1 MEYTTNIKEYIKNS
15 FTSSD
20 KFMSVVR
27 DGIRYIYEAPDI
39 RLSEKS
45 YDAELIGICAR
56 GEFYYM
62 SEKYRTV
69 GKDFMSEL
77 TDFEQLYNAEF
88 DKQMKRF
95 SAQKPIGGK
104 IPAMLKK
111 RLEKFRESDMERVA
125 RDLIYGAG
133 DITDKNVDHSYYE
146 PLFLRY
152 LILGNKDLENAVA
165 ADINEHS
172 GELNFA
178 MISEDMAY
186 KRVAELL
193 QDNSVVESVSLYGR
207 IKQSGYDRFRVAIG
221 FKELPVNDISIDKA
235 TLLRM
240 IKYNEKYT
248 LKKGMIIQ
256 FSDIIRI
263 SHEEQIL
270 FEKTT

>member
-1 MEYTTNIKEYIKNS
+1 
-15 FTSSD
+15 
-20 KFMSVVR
+20 
-27 DGIRYIYEAPDI
+27 
-39 RLSEKS
+39 
-45 YDAELIGICAR
+45 
-56 GEFYYM
+56 
-62 SEKYRTV
+62 
-69 GKDFMSEL
+69 
-77 TDFEQLYNAEF
+77 
-88 DKQMKRF
+88 
-95 SAQKPIGGK
+95 
-104 IPAMLKK
+104 
-111 RLEKFRESDMERVA
+111 
-125 RDLIYGAG
+125 
-133 DITDKNVDHSYYE
+133 
-146 PLFLRY
+146 
-152 LILGNKDLENAVA
+152 
-165 ADINEHS
+165 
-172 GELNFA
+172 